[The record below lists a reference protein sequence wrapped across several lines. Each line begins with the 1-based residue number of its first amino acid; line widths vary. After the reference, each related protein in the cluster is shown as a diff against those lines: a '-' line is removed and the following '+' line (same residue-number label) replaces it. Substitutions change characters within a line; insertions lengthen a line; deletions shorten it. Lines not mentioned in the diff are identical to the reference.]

1 MKLQT
6 LNKKQIQQ
14 LFKKGHSLS
23 NDLFAIKFAKSAA
36 NPGVCISFS
45 KKLKLNKPQKNKF
58 KRQIRDLLSKNVCQ
72 LSDFQFIIILLKTP
86 SETKESYNLLSQH
99 ITELLSEINN
109 PHNEI

>member
-14 LFKKGHSLS
+14 LFRKGHSLS
-23 NDLFAIKFAKSAA
+23 NDLFAIKYVKTTKET
-36 NPGVCISFS
+36 GVCISFS

-58 KRQIRDLLSKNVCQ
+58 KRQIRDILTKNVCQ

-86 SETKESYNLLSQH
+86 SETQETYQIMSTK
-99 ITELLSEINN
+99 ITEILSEINN
-109 PHNEI
+109 PYNEI

>member
-14 LFKKGHSLS
+14 LFRKGHSLS
-23 NDLFAIKFAKSAA
+23 NDLFAIKYVQST
-36 NPGVCISFS
+36 NSGICISFS

-58 KRQIRDLLSKNVCQ
+58 KRQIRDILAKNVCQ
-72 LSDFQFIIILLKTP
+72 LSNFQFIIILLKTP
-86 SETKESYNLLSQH
+86 SDSMSDYSQLSEK
-99 ITELLSEINN
+99 ITEILSEINN